1 MGNLGN
7 ASAEQDRPGS
17 WVHDNE
23 SELGRNGTDFAVA
36 AWAQGGLEALSHV
49 EGQEGQQ

>member
-17 WVHDNE
+17 WAHDNE

-36 AWAQGGLEALSHV
+36 AWAQEALEELSHV
-49 EGQEGQQ
+49 EGQEGRQ

>member
-1 MGNLGN
+1 MF
-7 ASAEQDRPGS
+7 SAEQDRPGS

-36 AWAQGGLEALSHV
+36 ARAQGGLEALSHV
-49 EGQEGQQ
+49 EGQEGRR